1 MSIRFPLR
9 FTIGLTTLAMISGG
23 LLFSHP
29 ASGQSTPLDGTY
41 DNRASLNDSS
51 GTNAQGLLSV
61 NIASGNNNQ
70 QLQAVVI
77 VEGNSSLA
85 TPSIRQRL
93 DKASGGGGASAAYL
107 GANAFNG
114 AKGLIGINVSA
125 GNDNQEANLALIGI
139 GTNGSAA
146 TDALLSQTRAS
157 TENSQPENGVSPKT
171 DSAKVEPSAFGNS
184 QGLLQVNLIAGE
196 RNSSANVFA
205 LTMSA
210 GG

>member
-1 MSIRFPLR
+1 MV
-9 FTIGLTTLAMISGG
+9 SGG

-29 ASGQSTPLDGTY
+29 ASGQSTPLDSAY
-41 DNRASLNDSS
+41 DDRATLNASS
-51 GTNAQGLLSV
+51 GTNAQGLFSV

-85 TPSIRQRL
+85 APNIRQRL
-93 DKASGGGGASAAYL
+93 DKASSGGGASTAYL
-107 GANAFNG
+107 GADAFSG

-157 TENSQPENGVSPKT
+157 TENSQPRNGASPKI